1 MPHSGSRADSA
12 PPLDADGSAAAIDAP
27 RPSVLVVDDEEGMRS
42 FLSRILDRRG
52 WRVATAGSAEEGATL
67 LAHTHIDLIIL
78 DIALPGRS
86 GLDWLKDLEG
96 SSFTGEVILI
106 TAFADMNTAI
116 DALRAGAADFVLK
129 PFRVEQILNSIGR
142 CLERAR
148 LTRENFVLRRQL
160 SKSGSGRDE
169 IVGQSD
175 AMVRLRALVRRVAP
189 TPSTVL
195 IQGESGVGKELVARA
210 LHELSPRA
218 GHPFVALNCA
228 AISVDLIEAELFG
241 HAKGAFTGAKESRK
255 GLFYYAHG
263 GTLFLDEI
271 GELPAALQSK
281 LLRALEERRIRPVG
295 AEQEVPVDVRVVAA
309 TNRDL
314 KAEVAHG
321 RFRQDLF
328 YRLEVMTLTVPP
340 LRRRAEDVPDLTAL
354 FMRYLS
360 IRLGVPPL
368 PVTPAVT
375 RALMAHSW
383 PGNVRELRNFV
394 ERSLLFGEF
403 PLNDL
408 DEVRAPRRRRDAGR
422 AGGPA
427 AGRGGKAPHPGG
439 AGPMRR
445 QQDASRRSAGRV
457 AQDPGPQMRRMGRL
471 TALRAR
477 AGGVAS
483 AFARSVRFKLMTL
496 VLAPLLLGV
505 PVLLLIVW
513 AWGTQGYDQL
523 LVNKVSSDLGTAR
536 QYFDRVQ
543 GALRTRLEGFAS
555 SHRLALALER
565 RDPEEIRRL
574 LAAAA
579 EDQGLDYLLL
589 LDAQGRVR
597 AGGSFTDATGPN
609 TDRSGWSVVREA
621 LQGDPQH
628 GLEVFPPE
636 ELDRLGPAL
645 RNAAHTTLIPTRNAR
660 PDPRATEERGLM
672 IQAAVPIAGA
682 DGTVVGALESG
693 VLLNGNQGIVDRLNS
708 IVYQDA
714 SLPLGSQGTATL
726 FLGDTRIATN
736 VRLFAGA
743 LEGKRA
749 LGTRASRA
757 VADRVLGEG
766 LVWLGS
772 AFVVDDTY
780 VSGYQP
786 LTDTAGQRIGMLYV
800 GFLEAPLRHALYRA
814 LAGLFLLFLLVSGL
828 GTLADLR
835 WARAIFRPL
844 ERMNR
849 VIARIEA
856 GEDSAR
862 VGPTQSRDELGRL
875 ARAFDHLLDSIAAR
889 RWELQRS
896 AEELDRKVALRTA
909 ALEEAN
915 ATLRRA
921 QQQLVMNEKL
931 TAIGELTAGVAHEI
945 NNPVAVIQG
954 NLDLLREV
962 LGDAIDPVREEIR
975 LIDEQ
980 TQRIHAIVTKLL
992 QFARPGDF
1000 AGYAEAADVNAVLAD
1015 CLVLTR
1021 HNLNR
1026 GKVAVDRR
1034 LEATSSVEM
1043 NRGELQQVLINLIVN
1058 AMQAMPDGGT
1068 LTLES
1073 RDIGPEDD
1081 VPGAEEPFEGA
1092 LLRIGDTGHGI
1103 AAVDLDRIFD
1113 PFFTTKNQT
1122 GTGLGLSISYA
1133 IVQRYGGRIT
1143 VESTPGRRT
1152 VFTLW
1157 LRRQARYSDQPSAPL
1172 FAARLLKTDGA

>member
-1 MPHSGSRADSA
+1 
-12 PPLDADGSAAAIDAP
+12 
-27 RPSVLVVDDEEGMRS
+27 
-42 FLSRILDRRG
+42 
-52 WRVATAGSAEEGATL
+52 
-67 LAHTHIDLIIL
+67 
-78 DIALPGRS
+78 
-86 GLDWLKDLEG
+86 
-96 SSFTGEVILI
+96 
-106 TAFADMNTAI
+106 
-116 DALRAGAADFVLK
+116 
-129 PFRVEQILNSIGR
+129 
-142 CLERAR
+142 
-148 LTRENFVLRRQL
+148 
-160 SKSGSGRDE
+160 
-169 IVGQSD
+169 
-175 AMVRLRALVRRVAP
+175 
-189 TPSTVL
+189 
-195 IQGESGVGKELVARA
+195 
-210 LHELSPRA
+210 
-218 GHPFVALNCA
+218 
-228 AISVDLIEAELFG
+228 
-241 HAKGAFTGAKESRK
+241 
-255 GLFYYAHG
+255 
-263 GTLFLDEI
+263 
-271 GELPAALQSK
+271 
-281 LLRALEERRIRPVG
+281 
-295 AEQEVPVDVRVVAA
+295 
-309 TNRDL
+309 
-314 KAEVAHG
+314 
-321 RFRQDLF
+321 
-328 YRLEVMTLTVPP
+328 
-340 LRRRAEDVPDLTAL
+340 
-354 FMRYLS
+354 
-360 IRLGVPPL
+360 
-368 PVTPAVT
+368 
-375 RALMAHSW
+375 
-383 PGNVRELRNFV
+383 
-394 ERSLLFGEF
+394 
-403 PLNDL
+403 
-408 DEVRAPRRRRDAGR
+408 
-422 AGGPA
+422 
-427 AGRGGKAPHPGG
+427 
-439 AGPMRR
+439 
-445 QQDASRRSAGRV
+445 
-457 AQDPGPQMRRMGRL
+457 MGRL
-471 TALRAR
+471 SALRAR
-477 AGGVAS
+477 AGRLAA
-483 AFARSVRFKLMTL
+483 AFAASVRFKLLTL

-513 AWGTQGYDQL
+513 VWGTQGYDQL

-543 GALRTRLEGFAS
+543 GSLRTRLEGFAS

-565 RDPEEIRRL
+565 RDAGEIRRL

-597 AGGSFTDATGPN
+597 AGGSFTDAAGPDI
-609 TDRSGWSVVREA
+609 DRSGWSVVREA
-621 LQGDPQH
+621 LQGTPQH

-636 ELDRLGPAL
+636 ALDRLGPAL
-645 RNAAHTTLIPTRNAR
+645 RNAAHTALIPTRNAR
-660 PDPRATEERGLM
+660 PDTRATEERGLM
-672 IQAAVPIAGA
+672 IQAAVPIAEA
-682 DGTVVGALESG
+682 DGTIVGALESG
-693 VLLNGNQGIVDRLNS
+693 VLLNGNQGIVDRLNT
-708 IVYQDA
+708 IVYQEA

-736 VRLFAGA
+736 VRLF
-743 LEGKRA
+743 EGVRA

-757 VADRVLGEG
+757 VADRVLGDGE
-766 LVWLGS
+766 VWLGS

-856 GEDSAR
+856 GEESAR

-1021 HNLNR
+1021 HNLSR

-1034 LEATSSVEM
+1034 LEATCSVEM

-1073 RDIGPEDD
+1073 RDIGPEDGG
-1081 VPGAEEPFEGA
+1081 PGAGEPAGEPFEGA

-1152 VFTLW
+1152 AFTLW